1 MELYLGT
8 GGYSNDDW
16 LGLIYPAGTKSN
28 KYLDIYA
35 QHFNAVE
42 LNSSFYAT
50 PGIKAFEG
58 MVKKSEAEV
67 RFAVKVHKSMTHSRD
82 ADTDMY
88 QRLKE
93 SVQPLR
99 DVGMLG
105 PFLVQ
110 FPYSFHRTRENRVY
124 LKELLDRLE
133 PFHTAIEFRHGSW
146 DNEQVREA
154 FRKTNKTFVS
164 VDYPPLYGLP
174 ESGLHITSDTVYIR
188 MHGRNQKTWW
198 EGKSAAE
205 RHDYQYTPDELRP
218 WVLTIKEQEENISQ
232 LYLMMQNTTK
242 GHALENLRMFKDL
255 FAEVELEASVNL

>member
-16 LGLIYPAGTKSN
+16 LGLLYPPGTKAS

-42 LNSSFYAT
+42 LNSSFYAI

-58 MVKKSEAEV
+58 MVKKSGSRV
-67 RFAVKVHKSMTHSRD
+67 RFAIKVHQSMTHSRD
-82 ADTDMY
+82 ADDDMF
-88 QRLKE
+88 QRLLE

-110 FPYSFHRTRENRVY
+110 FPYSFHRTPENRLY
-124 LKELLDRLE
+124 LKDLLDRLE
-133 PFHTAIEFRHGSW
+133 SEAVAVEFRHGSW
-146 DNEQVREA
+146 DDEQVRAA
-154 FRKTNKTFVS
+154 FANVGQTFAS

-174 ESGLHITSDTVYIR
+174 SSGLHVTSEIAYIR
-188 MHGRNQKTWW
+188 LHGRNKEKWW
-198 EGKSAAE
+198 EGKNAAE
-205 RHDYQYTPDELRP
+205 RHDYRYTADELRP
-218 WVLTIKEQEENISQ
+218 WVQQIKDHEGELTQV
-232 LYLMMQNTTK
+232 YVMFQNTTK
-242 GHALENLRMFKDL
+242 GHALENLRMLKEL
-255 FAEVELEASVNL
+255 FAEIGVEAPINL